1 MNNGKIENGKPEKK
15 VRREPDVGKIIDRTI
30 VRLWDTIEEL
40 EALTPAELRF
50 YRVAVFGSARLKTED
65 KEYSDV
71 PRLAVRLTELGCDIV
86 TGGGPGLMEAANEG
100 AALSRGT
107 RKTRSFG
114 LTIAIPYEKANPYL
128 DSVTAHRTFFSRLHH
143 FVRMSQAFVIFPGGI
158 GTALELL
165 MVWQLLQVGFMTE
178 RPVVLVGDLW
188 KGLLEWFRR
197 DIVPRGL
204 VNEPDLDLV
213 QSVEYDRRGRRDH
226 RAAQGGVRSGA
237 GEVHPREA
245 PRRAR
250 RAGPFAGRRPVRAA
264 NDLPVVE
271 GVVQGSSSLFAN
283 HRASAASSQPFAFPR
298 TGVAA

>member
-1 MNNGKIENGKPEKK
+1 MTRKPSKM
-15 VRREPDVGKIIDRTI
+15 RREPDVGKIIDRTI

-40 EALTPAELRF
+40 EALNPAELLY
-50 YRVAVFGSARLKTED
+50 YRVAVFGSARIQAGD
-65 KEYSDV
+65 REYSEV
-71 PRLAVRLTELGCDIV
+71 QKLASRLTELGCDIV

-100 AALSRGT
+100 AASSRDNGKNGK
-107 RKTRSFG
+107 RRTRSFG

-204 VNEPDLDLV
+204 INEPDLDLV
-213 QSVEYDRRGRRDH
+213 QPVDTIGE
-226 RAAQGGVRSGA
+226 AAA
-237 GEVHPREA
+237 GIERHKAVFDQAREKFILEK
-245 PRRAR
+245 RRAQ
-250 RAGPFAGRRPVRAA
+250 RAEQDPA
-264 NDLPVVE
+264 PVVVPSGRE
-271 GVVQGSSSLFAN
+271 
-283 HRASAASSQPFAFPR
+283 
-298 TGVAA
+298 